1 MNSVLNQK
9 FWAYFPP
16 TSASRNPLPAS
27 FKWDKPMNYNL
38 ENIFK
43 LESEEKYNE
52 AYYQYKSLLKTSPL
66 NFDIWKY
73 YYFFLWSMIE
83 DVNGVFTIFKGEDLR
98 NELKNELDY
107 GLKNFEKIAE
117 FNFLAG
123 YTTSIFPYEYRDYK
137 KMENF
142 GKQLLSKAS
151 ELDSNNVLFKMVF
164 LGSLENPNVEQK
176 NEYNNLK
183 SKVRI
188 EILEKHY
195 GNGLLNEYFNQV
207 FIRK

>member
-1 MNSVLNQK
+1 MKICASI
-9 FWAYFPP
+9 APP
-16 TSASRNPLPAS
+16 SQSPKTLPAS
-27 FKWDKPMNYNL
+27 FRRNKPMNFNL

-123 YTTSIFPYEYRDYK
+123 YTTSIFPYEYGDYEE
-137 KMENF
+137 MENF

-151 ELDSNNVLFKMVF
+151 ELESNNVLFKMVF
-164 LGSLENPNVEQK
+164 LGSLENPNAEQK

>member
-1 MNSVLNQK
+1 
-9 FWAYFPP
+9 
-16 TSASRNPLPAS
+16 
-27 FKWDKPMNYNL
+27 MNYNL

-83 DVNGVFTIFKGEDLR
+83 DVSGVFTIFKGEDLR

-123 YTTSIFPYEYRDYK
+123 YTTSIFPYEYGDYEE
-137 KMENF
+137 MENF

-151 ELDSNNVLFKMVF
+151 ELESNNVLFKMVF
-164 LGSLENPNVEQK
+164 LGSLENPNVKQK

-183 SKVRI
+183 SKVKK